1 MKIPK
6 EIADKAQ
13 EYQETN
19 SRAIALYKEVV
30 DWLNAN
36 TGSDGVWVGD
46 LEIVDKPSGENQGE
60 DEYCDQSECGY
71 SGDSF
76 YGTYYHKIEGSDK
89 YLAYNYEC

>member
-13 EYQETN
+13 EYQEAN
-19 SRAIALYKEVV
+19 RKAIALYKEVV

-36 TGSDGVWVGD
+36 TGSDGVWIND
-46 LEIVDKPSGENQGE
+46 IKIVDAPSGKNQGE
-60 DEYCDQSECGY
+60 DEYCSQSEYCN

-76 YGTYYHKIEGSDK
+76 YGTYYHKVEGNDK